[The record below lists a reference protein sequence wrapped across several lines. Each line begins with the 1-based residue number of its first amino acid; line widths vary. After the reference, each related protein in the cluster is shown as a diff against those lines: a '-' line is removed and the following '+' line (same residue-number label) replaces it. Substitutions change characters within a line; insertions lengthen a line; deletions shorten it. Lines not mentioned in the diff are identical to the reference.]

1 MDEEPPRQTP
11 KVGAP
16 TETSPWA
23 LAGLGMQFFVALIA
37 FVYAGNWAD
46 KRFGTA
52 PVFLLLGVFL
62 GGGGTFFLSYRRL
75 IAPKTSAPRS
85 EPTDRESPR

>member
-1 MDEEPPRQTP
+1 MVKESPPQQP

-16 TETSPWA
+16 ADTSPWA

-46 KRFGTA
+46 KRMGTS
-52 PVFLLLGVFL
+52 PVFLLLGVFF

-75 IAPKTSAPRS
+75 IVRTTPVPKSGRTETLP
-85 EPTDRESPR
+85 P